1 MKRVDYTCFT
11 KDIQIQRRGYNP
23 GFRGMSMTLDSEA
36 WIYDA
41 KRSER
46 ILASATNLLQQS
58 YHSVAH
64 SFNFN
69 SINCAYYEYASCHS
83 CEMRLAGELRFI
95 P

>member
-1 MKRVDYTCFT
+1 
-11 KDIQIQRRGYNP
+11 
-23 GFRGMSMTLDSEA
+23 MTLDSEA
-36 WIYDA
+36 WVYDA

-69 SINCAYYEYASCHS
+69 SIALIMNMHRVIVAKCDWLQSYGLYRDCKLVQMATKTGSLEVSLFLKYFKAWH
-83 CEMRLAGELRFI
+83 
-95 P
+95 